1 MTPSLTLICA
11 LPNSLTF
18 ELRNGA
24 CFESDTPH
32 QILVNGA
39 QVLSTTRNV
48 FTLRGLMSATDHR
61 VEVRSGGKSFKTTA
75 RTAPL
80 SVVLHPEDFG
90 AKGDGVADDTR
101 ALQAALSACPPDGV
115 VRLAKTYLS
124 GPLFLKSRMN
134 LEILK
139 GAKLLGVR
147 DIAQW
152 PILPGILYDEQG
164 IEKAWLGSWEG
175 QPQGCHAAL
184 LNILSASQVS
194 IYGEGLIDGQAGF
207 DTWWAHPKTPYSGS
221 WRPRLIFCVDSDNLT
236 FEGFTLANSPSW
248 NLHPLHCR
256 QVTAACLNIT
266 APANSPNT
274 DGFDPE
280 SCEDVVG
287 AGIHFTVGDDCIAI
301 KSGKIEMAK
310 KALRPTRGVHISNCW
325 MQDGHGGVTLGSE
338 MAAGVYGVVVR
349 DCRFT
354 GTDRGVRVK
363 TRRGRGKDAIVKGA
377 WFDNIE
383 MNGVGTAFVINSFY
397 WADADGKTD
406 YVGSRAP
413 QPVSDLTPW
422 LGGFKLTHI
431 RCENVRNAVVY
442 LLGLPEQPIEGIDID
457 GLYARFDP
465 AAKPEP
471 PDMAASIPPEL
482 HRGIYI
488 VNARHIRLRH
498 IDIEGQAGD
507 KIHLENVS

>member
-11 LPNSLTF
+11 LPTALTF
-18 ELRNGA
+18 EISNGT
-24 CFESDTPH
+24 CFESPVPH
-32 QILVNGA
+32 KILVNG
-39 QVLSTTRNV
+39 QCVLTTLRNV
-48 FTLRGLMSATDHR
+48 FTLRGLNSATEYR
-61 VEVRSGGKSFKTTA
+61 VEVRSGDKSLKTTA
-75 RTAPL
+75 RTRPL
-80 SVVLHPEDFG
+80 SVVLKPEDFG
-90 AKGDGVADDTR
+90 AKGDGVTDDTN
-101 ALQAALSACPPDGV
+101 ALQAALSAAPPDAI
-115 VRLAKTYLS
+115 VRLERSYLT
-124 GPLFLKSRMN
+124 GPLFLKSRMG
-134 LEILK
+134 LEVAK
-139 GAKLLGVR
+139 GAKLLGLR
-147 DIAQW
+147 DIEKW
-152 PILPGILYDEQG
+152 PILPGLLYDEKG
-164 IEKAWLGSWEG
+164 KETMWLGSWEG
-175 QPQGCHAAL
+175 RPQGCHAAL
-184 LNILSASQVS
+184 INILGVTDVS
-194 IYGEGLIDGQAGF
+194 VFGEGLIDGQSGF
-207 DTWWAHPKTPYSGS
+207 DTWWAHPKTQQAGS
-221 WRPRLIFCVDSDNLT
+221 WRPRLIFAVDSQNLT

-248 NLHPLHCR
+248 NLHPLHC
-256 QVTAACLNIT
+256 QTVTAACLNIT

-280 SCEDVVG
+280 SCENVVG

-301 KSGKIEMAK
+301 KSGKIEMARK
-310 KALRPTRGVHISNCW
+310 DLRPTRSVRISNCW

-338 MAAGVYGVVVR
+338 MAAGIYGVVVR

-383 MNGVGTAFVINSFY
+383 MDGVGTAFVINSFY

-406 YVGSRAP
+406 YVGSRLP

-422 LGGFKLTHI
+422 LGGFKLTNI
-431 RCENVRNAVVY
+431 RCDKVRNAVVY
-442 LLGLPEQPIEGIDID
+442 LLGLPEQPIIGIEID

-465 AAKPEP
+465 DAKPEP
-471 PDMAASIPPEL
+471 PDMAASIPAEL

-488 VNARHIRLRH
+488 VNARHVRLRH

>member
-11 LPNSLTF
+11 LPTALTF
-18 ELRNGA
+18 EISNGT
-24 CFESDTPH
+24 CFESPVAH
-32 QILVNGA
+32 EVFVNDRS
-39 QVLSTTRNV
+39 VLTTTRNV
-48 FTLRGLMSATDHR
+48 FTLRSLQSGSEHR
-61 VEVRSGGKSFKTTA
+61 IEVRTGGKSLKTRA
-75 RTAPL
+75 RTLPL
-80 SVVLHPEDFG
+80 SVVLRPEDFG
-90 AKGDGVADDTR
+90 ARGDGVTDDTN
-101 ALQAALSACPPDGV
+101 ALQAALSAAPDHAL
-115 VRLAKTYLS
+115 VRLDAAYLS
-124 GPLFLKSRMN
+124 GPLFLKSRTY
-134 LEILK
+134 LEISK
-139 GAKLLGVR
+139 GAKLLGLR
-147 DIAQW
+147 DIEKW
-152 PILPGILYDEQG
+152 PILPGLLYN
-164 IEKAWLGSWEG
+164 EKGKETDWLGSWEG
-175 QPQGCHAAL
+175 RPQGCHAAL
-184 LNILSASQVS
+184 INILSAADVS
-194 IYGEGLIDGQAGF
+194 VFGEGLIDGQSGF
-207 DTWWAHPKTPYSGS
+207 DTWWAHPKTQQAGS
-221 WRPRLIFCVDSDNLT
+221 WRPRLIFAVDSQNLT

-248 NLHPLHCR
+248 NLHPLHC
-256 QVTAACLNIT
+256 QTVTAACLNIT

-280 SCEDVVG
+280 SCTDVVG

-301 KSGKIEMAK
+301 KSGKIEMAR
-310 KALRPTRGVHISNCW
+310 KALRPTRGVRISNCW

-338 MAAGVYGVVVR
+338 MAAGIYGVVVR

-383 MNGVGTAFVINSFY
+383 MNHVGTAFVINSFY

-431 RCENVRNAVVY
+431 RCENVRNAAVY
-442 LLGLPEQPIEGIDID
+442 LLGLPEQPIDGIEID
-457 GLYARFDP
+457 DFYARYDP
-465 AAKPEP
+465 DAKPEP

-488 VNARHIRLRH
+488 LNARHIRLKH
-498 IDIEGQAGD
+498 IDIEGQLGD